1 MEPCPNRPAIH
12 KTLTFRHYLR
22 VVIPNHRFAITKMLL
37 SDHPLALERGRWA
50 ERDRSVIPTNQRL
63 CRFCREEV
71 ESPEHALFECTRSWA
86 LLNSRAEFLNM
97 AYHVAPSLR
106 RSRTSTSVELLHLF
120 LMNRATTPL
129 LAKLCYNV
137 IQIYENSPMYIHQTQ
152 EN

>member
-12 KTLTFRHYLR
+12 KTLTFRHYVS
-22 VVIPNHRFAITKMLL
+22 VVVPNHRFSLRTMLL
-37 SDHPLALERGRWA
+37 SNHPLALERDRWA
-50 ERDRSVIPTNQRL
+50 ERHHPFIPRNQCL
-63 CRFCREEV
+63 CCLCKEEV
-71 ESPEHALFECTRSWA
+71 ESPEHTLFECTRSWE

-106 RSRTSTSVELLHLF
+106 RTRTSTSVELLHLF

>member
-1 MEPCPNRPAIH
+1 M
-12 KTLTFRHYLR
+12 TFRHYLR
-22 VVIPNHRFAITKMLL
+22 VVVPNHRFAITRMLL
-37 SDHPLALERGRWA
+37 SNHPLALERGRWA
-50 ERDRSVIPTNQRL
+50 ERDRPIIPRNQCL
-63 CRFCREEV
+63 CRFRKEDV
-71 ESPEHALFECTRSWA
+71 ESPKHALFECTRSWE

-106 RSRTSTSVELLHLF
+106 RTRTSTSIELLHLF

>member
-1 MEPCPNRPAIH
+1 
-12 KTLTFRHYLR
+12 
-22 VVIPNHRFAITKMLL
+22 MLL
-37 SDHPLALERGRWA
+37 SDHPLTLEHGRWA
-50 ERDRSVIPTNQRL
+50 ERDRPIIPANQRL
-63 CRFCREEV
+63 CRFCRDEV
-71 ESPEHALFECTRSWA
+71 ESPEHALFECTRSWE

-106 RSRTSTSVELLHLF
+106 RTRTSTSVELLHLF

-137 IQIYENSPMYIHQTQ
+137 IQIYEKSPIYIHQTQ